1 VAAGRRPGVADRR
14 RGIALGGKAKGISK
28 AVLYFVLAWTSLGFA
43 KGQPSSSKTQSADF
57 TATLL
62 QHSGGRLLVGVLGLA
77 VIGVG
82 GYHVVKGWARK
93 FLQDLTK
100 NPGTLATR
108 AGVVGYIAKG
118 IALAVVGAL
127 FVTAAVQ
134 NSSTN
139 ATGLDGALRSMR
151 EQAVGSW
158 LLTGVALGIASYGL
172 CSFARAGHARV

>member
-1 VAAGRRPGVADRR
+1 VDQLQLRQGTTQQQQD
-14 RGIALGGKAKGISK
+14 
-28 AVLYFVLAWTSLGFA
+28 
-43 KGQPSSSKTQSADF
+43 QSADF

-62 QHSGGRLLVGVLGLA
+62 QHSGGRLLVGVIGLA

-82 GYHVVKGWARK
+82 GYHALKGWTRK

-134 NSSTN
+134 NSSTK

-158 LLTGVALGIASYGL
+158 LLTGVALGIAS
-172 CSFARAGHARV
+172 